1 MVERLFEPRTE
12 PALGFPC
19 ALDDV
24 LVELVHGMVDFLT
37 GAVELLLGL
46 ALGLLVLLPG
56 LDAVLVELLLSL
68 LCLGAGLVG
77 LVRSAI
83 AQRVIFYKTYIL
95 LRGGAHCLVAL
106 LAGLLEL
113 LVLAGEVALDTPQ
126 CLGSIICN
134 Y

>member
-1 MVERLFEPRTE
+1 MVQGLFEPRTE

-24 LVELVHGMVDFLT
+24 LVELVHGLVDLLAR
-37 GAVELLLGL
+37 AVELLLGL

-77 LVRSAI
+77 LAGSAMVS
-83 AQRVIFYKTYIL
+83 ASYEFWRRTYCCAVE
-95 LRGGAHCLVAL
+95 RTA
-106 LAGLLEL
+106 
-113 LVLAGEVALDTPQ
+113 
-126 CLGSIICN
+126 S
-134 Y
+134 